1 MKVNLPLT
9 KDKVVNFKIGDV
21 LELTGH
27 IYTARDAAHKRFAE
41 AAKRGEDLPIDLTN
55 AVVFY
60 AGPCPTPPGRII
72 GPIAPTTSVRM
83 DPYVEMML
91 KRGMIAMIGK
101 GDRST
106 YIASLLKKYIALYLV
121 GIGGTSALI
130 SKSVKSVE
138 EIAYHD
144 LKTES
149 IKRLHVENMKVMVA
163 IDTAGK
169 VLHEEERKKYR
180 FPDQ

>member
-9 KDKVVNFKIGDV
+9 KDTIENFAIGDV
-21 LELTGH
+21 LELTGY
-27 IYTARDAAHKRFAE
+27 IFTARDAAHKRFGE
-41 AAKRGEDLPIDLTN
+41 ALRKGEELPIDLTD

-60 AGPCPTPPGRII
+60 AGPCPTPPRRII
-72 GPIAPTTSVRM
+72 GPIAPTTSLRM
-83 DPYVEMML
+83 DPYMEMMMQ
-91 KRGMIAMIGK
+91 KGMIATIGK
-101 GDRST
+101 GDRAAH
-106 YIASLLKKYIALYLV
+106 IAPLLKKYKGLYLV

-149 IKRLHVENMKVMVA
+149 VKRLYVEDMKVTVA
-163 IDTAGK
+163 IDTTGR
-169 VLHEEERKKYR
+169 VLHDEERKKYR
-180 FPDQ
+180 IADR